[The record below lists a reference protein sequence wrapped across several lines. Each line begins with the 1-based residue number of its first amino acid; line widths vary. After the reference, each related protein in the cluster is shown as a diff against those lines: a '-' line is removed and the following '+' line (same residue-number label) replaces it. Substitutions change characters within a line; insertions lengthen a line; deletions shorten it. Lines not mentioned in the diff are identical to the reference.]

1 MDPMKSTRIWITRF
15 VNPSRLG
22 YNLPNLNEGRLGN
35 VFRSISGLR
44 GCDGRDMLAQLY
56 RSTDWLRG
64 ELIDLGASLALRD
77 EVFCES
83 QSPAAWTIIRAAKL
97 TYADYLGQPSK
108 EVYVPVSK
116 PAHGEVVA
124 ADPVV
129 VADPVVAVETAEVV
143 EAPKP
148 ARKPRKPKV
157 SEEERLEGVSNL
169 MTL

>member
-1 MDPMKSTRIWITRF
+1 MDPMKNTKIWISRF
-15 VNPSRLG
+15 VTPSRLG

-77 EVFCES
+77 EVFCEA
-83 QSPAAWTIIRAAKL
+83 QSPAAWTIIKAAKL

-116 PAHGEVVA
+116 PAHGEIKGVVA

-129 VADPVVAVETAEVV
+129 VVADPVVVETAEVV
-143 EAPKP
+143 EIPKV
-148 ARKPRKPKV
+148 RKPRKPKAAPQEQQ
-157 SEEERLEGVSNL
+157 SA
-169 MTL
+169 

>member
-44 GCDGRDMLAQLY
+44 GCDGRDALAELY
-56 RSTDWLRG
+56 RNTDWLRG

-77 EVFCES
+77 EVFCEA
-83 QSPAAWTIIRAAKL
+83 QSPAAWTIIKAAKL

-116 PAHGEVVA
+116 PAHGEIKEVVA
-124 ADPVV
+124 
-129 VADPVVAVETAEVV
+129 AEVV
-143 EAPKP
+143 ELPKS